1 MAARLRQFTP
11 FKPSEIINIYG
22 DWIILIFLCGIF
34 ITIAQT
40 FLPERITS
48 KRSGKLLSVFIGL
61 SMGVGL
67 YSAKKAYNFNFESFG
82 FLGIALIVI
91 LLAIITFSITSM
103 KMKKSHAVALTYCV
117 MFLTFY
123 LMTPSIYDSFA
134 RSLPILNLLF
144 VIAGIYFIMSG
155 IFGSLITPKST
166 MTSATD
172 LAHADIHPQDE
183 SYIDKEI
190 DAEKKERKQ
199 IKSKTIKLTKR
210 ELKDI
215 DHIHNSLKDIEKI
228 LKDSDSITEQSKN
241 EIAYTLVEIRNTKND
256 FLKGLNLLKQHAKH
270 YRARD
275 QNRIQELR
283 SRYHSIKDELKRHK
297 IKKEVHLEQKKLQIF
312 EFINSNYDKITKF
325 INDFDTQ
332 VQKAVIY
339 IKENQPKGAI
349 HPIQT
354 ARNHMNMVWHM
365 LKEMKQ
371 HEQYLLKLSKK
382 EEKILKKE
390 KKGK

>member
-1 MAARLRQFTP
+1 MVARLRKFTP
-11 FKPSEIINIYG
+11 FKPSEIINVYG

-48 KRSGKLLSVFIGL
+48 KRSGKLLSTFIGL
-61 SMGVGL
+61 SMGIGL
-67 YSAKKAYNFNFESFG
+67 YSARKAYNFNFESFG
-82 FLGIALIVI
+82 FLGIVLIVI
-91 LLAIITFSITSM
+91 LLAIVTYGVTSM

-134 RSLPILNLLF
+134 GSLPILNLLF
-144 VIAGIYFIMSG
+144 VIAGIYFIVTG

-166 MTSATD
+166 ATSAAN
-172 LAHADIHPQDE
+172 LAHADINPQDQPLIE
-183 SYIDKEI
+183 KEI
-190 DAEKKERKQ
+190 GEEEQEQKL
-199 IKSKTIKLTKR
+199 IKGKTLKLTKR
-210 ELKDI
+210 ELKEI
-215 DHIHNSLKDIEKI
+215 DHIHDHLKEIEKI
-228 LKDSDSITEQSKN
+228 LKSSDAIYEDERQ
-241 EIAYTLVEIRNTKND
+241 EIALELSRIGRTKED

-283 SRYHSIKDELKRHK
+283 SRYHDTKDELKRHR
-297 IKKEVHLEQKKLQIF
+297 IKKEAHLEQKKLEIY

-325 INDFDTQ
+325 LNDFDMQ
-332 VQKAVIY
+332 IQKAVIY

-354 ARNHMNMVWHM
+354 ARNHMNIVWHI
-365 LKEMKQ
+365 LKDFKN

-390 KKGK
+390 KKDR